1 MIYMKTTE
9 EAPEP
14 LMYFVLFGSSL
25 LFTRSLL
32 RVIQVTNMV
41 LMVLAVRRLLL
52 AVMVFC
58 FELGFLMSMN
68 AQVVHYLR
76 RSSAVRR
83 LNAKWLAARYVKLSC
98 GSVLSLLVLLRFLPS
113 SARTRGSWGGF
124 LLKHVASL
132 VISVIS

>member
-1 MIYMKTTE
+1 MIFPKTSE

-14 LMYFVLFGSSL
+14 LMHFLLLGPSL

-32 RVIQVTNMV
+32 RVIQFTNVV

-68 AQVVHYLR
+68 GQVVNYLQR
-76 RSSAVRR
+76 CSAVRK
-83 LNAKWLAARYVKLSC
+83 LNAKWLVSM
-98 GSVLSLLVLLRFLPS
+98 
-113 SARTRGSWGGF
+113 
-124 LLKHVASL
+124 
-132 VISVIS
+132 